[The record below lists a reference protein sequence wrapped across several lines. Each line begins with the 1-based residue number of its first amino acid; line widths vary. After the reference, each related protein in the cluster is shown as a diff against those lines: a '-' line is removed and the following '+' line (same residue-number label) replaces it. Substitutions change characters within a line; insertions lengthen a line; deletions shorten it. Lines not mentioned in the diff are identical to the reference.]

1 MKSFVVLFTLP
12 LAALA
17 APILEARAGASVIPG
32 QFIVVLKSDSTQG
45 QMESNLDSASTILGG
60 CKPKSSYYFGSFK
73 GYHVS
78 ASEDLIRSIA
88 ALDEVTLVDYVEP
101 DITVSTNALVTQT
114 NAPWGLARISSRRR
128 GTTSYTYDNSAGAG
142 TYAYI
147 IDTGIYLQHPDF
159 EGRASFGATF
169 VSGDSSQTD
178 GNGHGT
184 HVAGTTGSRTYGIA
198 KRTNLIAVKVLD
210 SSGSG
215 TLSQVISGI
224 QWAVNDMQNKQRTG
238 RAVANLS
245 LGGGMS
251 QSLNAAAA
259 AAVRAGLFMSVAAGN
274 ENADAS
280 TSSPASEPSVCTV
293 AATDSSD
300 RRGSFSN
307 YGSLVDVFAPG
318 VSIVSTWND
327 GTTRVLS
334 GTSMATPHVTG
345 LGAYLLTLEG
355 ARTPSALCSRI
366 QSLATV
372 GVVQNAMSSNN
383 RLAFNGATR

>member
-1 MKSFVVLFTLP
+1 MKSFAVLFTLP

-17 APILEARAGASVIPG
+17 APILEAREGAFIIPG
-32 QFIVVLKSDSTQG
+32 QFIVVLKPNSTQD
-45 QMESNLDSASTILGG
+45 QMESSLDSAGTILGG
-60 CKPKSSYYFGSFK
+60 CKPQSSYYFGSFK

-78 ASEDLIRSIA
+78 ASDDLIRSIA
-88 ALDEVTLVDYVEP
+88 ALDEVDYVEP
-101 DITVSTNALVTQT
+101 DITVSTNALVRQV

-128 GTTSYTYDNSAGAG
+128 GTTTYTYDNSAGSG

-147 IDTGIYLQHPDF
+147 IDSGIYLQHPDF
-159 EGRASFGATF
+159 EGRASFGASF
-169 VSGDSSQTD
+169 VAGDSSQTD

-184 HVAGTTGSRTYGIA
+184 HVAGTTGSRTYGVA

-300 RRGSFSN
+300 RRASFSN
-307 YGSLVDVFAPG
+307 FGSLVDVFAPG

-334 GTSMATPHVTG
+334 GTSMAAPHVSG

-355 ARTPSALCSRI
+355 SRTPSALCSRI